1 MNFSFDILSQIS
13 SGANMFSP
21 AELKLSNFILMD
33 PERVLSLS
41 ISDFAESCE
50 VSVATVSRFCKRLS
64 LNGYSEFRMELA
76 KAVSSSAISQED
88 GTTALQS
95 DDSVSTLIS
104 KVQALH
110 AYALSKAS
118 ENLDP
123 AAVTTA
129 ATLIDRA
136 RDVHFFG
143 TGSMLFIAM
152 IAEIQFMQVSPK
164 FQCAM
169 DAPIQALNASL
180 MTSESVAVVFS
191 YTGSTR
197 DIVEVAKI
205 VKEQKATLITI
216 TRYAHSPLADIS
228 DVVLICGVREGPF
241 QMGSAPVKTGML
253 YIIDVLYTEY
263 CRRRPE
269 EAQRNKEKTSLLGV
283 IGKIHP
289 LKKQ

>member
-21 AELKLSNFILMD
+21 AELKLSNFVLSE
-33 PERVLSLS
+33 PEKALSLS
-41 ISDFAESCE
+41 ISEFADSCE

-64 LNGYSEFRMELA
+64 LNGYPEFRMELA
-76 KAVSSSAISQED
+76 KAVSTASISQED
-88 GTTALQS
+88 GVTSLQT

-110 AYALSKAS
+110 SYALTKAW

-123 AAVTTA
+123 GAVSAAVS
-129 ATLIDRA
+129 LIQDA

-143 TGSMLFIAM
+143 TGSMLLIAM
-152 IAEIQFMQVSPK
+152 TAEIQFMQVSPK
-164 FQCAM
+164 FQCVM

-197 DIVEVAKI
+197 DIVEVAQI
-205 VKEQKATLITI
+205 VKAQNAMLIAI
-216 TRYAHSPLADIS
+216 TRYSHSPLADIS

-263 CRRRPE
+263 CRRIPE
-269 EAQRNKEKTSLLGV
+269 ESQRNKEKTSLLGV

-289 LKKQ
+289 LKKS